1 MPISHRLYRLYEQ
14 HRWIDRMLRDEQRRP
29 EPDDLRLRDL
39 KRRKLQVKDEIRI
52 AEAGLVPA
60 STG

>member
-14 HRWIDRMLRDEQRRP
+14 QRWIDSMLRDEQRRM

-39 KRRKLQVKDEIRI
+39 KRRKSQVKDEIRM
-52 AEAGLVPA
+52 AEAGLIPIRN
-60 STG
+60 T